1 MRGVK
6 EVFTM
11 SVSIVNRLGFF
22 MALAAFGLAYTL
34 RLQWASLSVGAM
46 LGIAAGL
53 CLVLD
58 LFWRTGKGK
67 RKWFRPSSGGSLL
80 YMPMWFLGLAWLGLC
95 AYQMCMGPIPA
106 LAKAAPTMSWTTSS
120 DAKGQEA
127 SSEKQAESK
136 PAKKSSKR

>member
-1 MRGVK
+1 
-6 EVFTM
+6 M

-34 RLQWASLSVGAM
+34 RLQWAWLSTGLVLA
-46 LGIAAGL
+46 IAAGM

-80 YMPMWFLGLAWLGLC
+80 YMPLWFLGLMWLGLC
-95 AYQMCMGPIPA
+95 AYQMCVGPIPA
-106 LAKAAPTMSWTTSS
+106 LAKASPQMSWTTSS
-120 DAKGQEA
+120 DAKAQ
-127 SSEKQAESK
+127 SQTQADAK
-136 PAKKSSKR
+136 PAKAKSAKH